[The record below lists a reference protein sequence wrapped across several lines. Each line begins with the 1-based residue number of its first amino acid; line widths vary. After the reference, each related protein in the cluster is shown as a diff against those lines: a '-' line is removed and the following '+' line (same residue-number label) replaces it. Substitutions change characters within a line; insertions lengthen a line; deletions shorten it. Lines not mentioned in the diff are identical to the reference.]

1 MTKPIADRLLM
12 PKADAARY
20 LYTSPEGL
28 VAMGIPVKFHPVRK
42 IEVYDR
48 RDLDAAAD
56 AIPYVGDDQGD
67 APCQADEV
75 FG

>member
-1 MTKPIADRLLM
+1 M
-12 PKADAARY
+12 PKGDAARY
-20 LYTSPEGL
+20 LCTSPDGL
-28 VAMGIPVKFHPVRK
+28 AEMGVRPKLHPVRK

-56 AIPYVGDDQGD
+56 AIPYVGDDQGEQ
-67 APCQADEV
+67 PCQADEV